1 MIDTEFIVAV
11 GGIILIAAVIYGFI
25 CKVKKYGV
33 SSIQVDALLN
43 EVGGIISNE
52 LSGILNKAGITADYE
67 SFKDYVIK
75 QLLKKARKY
84 FDEKGGTIDEITD
97 AISDEDIIDA
107 INVIIDMADIEVEIK
122 KVYDNLVYARLKEIE
137 DSDVEYSKA
146 FFKALQKGLPTRMVL
161 GKVLNASGSWTQD
174 NDNEIEE
181 LERQISLLLTKDV
194 KGKEKKS
201 VEEKVSELEDKANN
215 LRRMRNSYF
224 SHCAES
230 VASDAQRDYLVSCTT
245 EYAES
250 GERVWKD
257 YEDFAKEED
266 GAILFR
272 ATYEYLM
279 FSNNV
284 PSNIPNVEEETEKKE
299 PSEVVEAKEVEEP
312 IKEPEKEKTE

>member
-1 MIDTEFIVAV
+1 MEDKR
-11 GGIILIAAVIYGFI
+11 IYSFLN
-25 CKVKKYGV
+25 
-33 SSIQVDALLN
+33 SDN
-43 EVGGIISNE
+43 EVMKFS
-52 LSGILNKAGITADYE
+52 
-67 SFKDYVIK
+67 V
-75 QLLKKARKY
+75 RKP
-84 FDEKGGTIDEITD
+84 T
-97 AISDEDIIDA
+97 
-107 INVIIDMADIEVEIK
+107 N
-122 KVYDNLVYARLKEIE
+122 KEIE

-257 YEDFAKEED
+257 YEDFSKEED

-299 PSEVVEAKEVEEP
+299 PSEVVAAKEVEEP